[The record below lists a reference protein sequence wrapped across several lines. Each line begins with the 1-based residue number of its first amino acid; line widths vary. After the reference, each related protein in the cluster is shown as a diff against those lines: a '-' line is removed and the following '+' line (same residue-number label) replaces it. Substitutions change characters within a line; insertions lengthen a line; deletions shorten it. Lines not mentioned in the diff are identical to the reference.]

1 MAAEVN
7 EFVDMYIYVYIYIE
21 IYIHR
26 YLGKVSRPQPRSPQ
40 VVGLVRESPQ
50 NSLNYVWE

>member
-7 EFVDMYIYVYIYIE
+7 EFVDMYIYIE